1 MSKNKNV
8 FAVDFETYYDNDCSI
23 TTLGTLGYF
32 SHPDFDAYMVSI
44 VGDEGTYWVGHPKAF
59 NWENLN
65 GQIIL
70 SHNASFDETLYLFG
84 VNQGWWPEFKPYAWH
99 CTADLA
105 AYCGLPRSL
114 KGASSSVFNLDVS
127 KDTRD
132 NMKNKRWE
140 SMTAEFQKEVSDYAL
155 KDSELCLELWFKLK
169 NKWPIVERNI
179 SAVNRKITQRGIPI
193 DEDLLKEQK
202 EKVELH
208 LFEAKNSIPW
218 IEDYTPLS
226 RKAFNE
232 ECRKNHL
239 EPPATLALSSDVANK
254 WIDKYGVKF
263 PWINAVRDF
272 RRINSLQRKLKSF
285 DVATMPDG
293 RFYGGI
299 MYFGAHT
306 GRFSGSGGNLNLQNL
321 PRGEMFGSN
330 LRHLIHPKKGKKL
343 IVADLSQIEVRT
355 LCYLAEDEKAL
366 EEIKA
371 SEDIYEAFAIRFK
384 KWDKSQGCLK
394 DEDPALRHT
403 VKAMVLGC
411 GYGVSAYR
419 FGQIANMDYQDA
431 QNAVSLYRDS
441 MKSVVAYWRHLQSK
455 MIVQYDDEKP
465 FELELPS
472 ERVLN
477 YGLITS
483 NNQKGKQIYIG
494 ELTKG
499 SKKVPVKL
507 WGGLLAENMSQALAR
522 DIFSD
527 MLVRISN
534 EGINIIFHVHDEV
547 VIEVDESDAEKTLE
561 TVIEIMSTPPKW
573 IDLPLAAE
581 GKILERYEK

>member
-1 MSKNKNV
+1 
-8 FAVDFETYYDNDCSI
+8 
-23 TTLGTLGYF
+23 
-32 SHPDFDAYMVSI
+32 
-44 VGDEGTYWVGHPKAF
+44 
-59 NWENLN
+59 
-65 GQIIL
+65 
-70 SHNASFDETLYLFG
+70 
-84 VNQGWWPEFKPYAWH
+84 
-99 CTADLA
+99 
-105 AYCGLPRSL
+105 
-114 KGASSSVFNLDVS
+114 
-127 KDTRD
+127 
-132 NMKNKRWE
+132 
-140 SMTAEFQKEVSDYAL
+140 
-155 KDSELCLELWFKLK
+155 
-169 NKWPIVERNI
+169 
-179 SAVNRKITQRGIPI
+179 
-193 DEDLLKEQK
+193 
-202 EKVELH
+202 
-208 LFEAKNSIPW
+208 
-218 IEDYTPLS
+218 
-226 RKAFNE
+226 
-232 ECRKNHL
+232 
-239 EPPATLALSSDVANK
+239 
-254 WIDKYGVKF
+254 
-263 PWINAVRDF
+263 
-272 RRINSLQRKLKSF
+272 
-285 DVATMPDG
+285 MPDG

-355 LCYLAEDEKAL
+355 LCYLAEDDKAL
-366 EEIKA
+366 EEIKV

-419 FGQIANMDYQDA
+419 FGQIANMNYQDA

-441 MKSVVAYWRHLQSK
+441 MKSVVAYWRHLFNS
-455 MIVQYDDEKP
+455 MVVQHDNEKP

-472 ERVLN
+472 ERILN
-477 YGLITS
+477 YGIITS

-547 VIEVDESDAEKTLE
+547 VIEVDEADAEKTLE